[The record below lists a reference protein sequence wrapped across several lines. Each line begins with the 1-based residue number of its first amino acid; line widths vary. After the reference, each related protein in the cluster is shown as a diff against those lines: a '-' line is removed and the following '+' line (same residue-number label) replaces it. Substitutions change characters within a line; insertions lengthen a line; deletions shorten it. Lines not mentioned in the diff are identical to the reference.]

1 MFLGKFEHAVDDKSR
16 LSMPARF
23 RERLADGLV
32 IMSSTE
38 KCLLVYPMDEFQKL
52 FDKVS
57 ALPTVDPQA
66 AVLRRMLFMN
76 ASDATPDK
84 QNRIVVPQAL
94 RDYAGISAAA
104 ILVGVGRW
112 LEVWSPDTW
121 TLQQAEIDRQAQD
134 AESKLALA
142 KLGV

>member
-1 MFLGKFEHAVDDKSR
+1 MFLGRFEHSVDDKSR

-38 KCLLVYPMDEFQKL
+38 RCLLIYPMDEFQKL

-66 AVLRRMLFMN
+66 ALLRRMLFVN

-94 RDYAGISAAA
+94 REYAGISDGA

-112 LEVWSPDTW
+112 LEVWSPDAW
-121 TLQQAEIDRQAQD
+121 ALQQAEITRQAQD
-134 AESKLALA
+134 ADARLALA